1 MPTLL
6 NVPALHGSR
15 VRLEPLRLSHVD
27 DLAMAASE
35 DRTTFGFTP
44 VPDGPDDTRR
54 FVEGLLLEHAQGLV
68 VPFAQVE
75 AASGRAVGAT
85 RFMTL
90 RYRGEAP
97 IPFAVEIGG
106 TWLAPSVQRSGIN
119 TEAKLLLMTYA
130 FEEWGVARLD
140 LKSDAR
146 NERSRTAI
154 LRIGASFE
162 GILRHW
168 QPSLVA
174 GEEALYRDTAM
185 FSVIDREWPDVKAHI
200 ISLLR

>member
-1 MPTLL
+1 
-6 NVPALHGSR
+6 
-15 VRLEPLRLSHVD
+15 
-27 DLAMAASE
+27 
-35 DRTTFGFTP
+35 
-44 VPDGPDDTRR
+44 
-54 FVEGLLLEHAQGLV
+54 
-68 VPFAQVE
+68 
-75 AASGRAVGAT
+75 
-85 RFMTL
+85 
-90 RYRGEAP
+90 
-97 IPFAVEIGG
+97 
-106 TWLAPSVQRSGIN
+106 
-119 TEAKLLLMTYA
+119 MTYA

-162 GILRHW
+162 GTLRHW